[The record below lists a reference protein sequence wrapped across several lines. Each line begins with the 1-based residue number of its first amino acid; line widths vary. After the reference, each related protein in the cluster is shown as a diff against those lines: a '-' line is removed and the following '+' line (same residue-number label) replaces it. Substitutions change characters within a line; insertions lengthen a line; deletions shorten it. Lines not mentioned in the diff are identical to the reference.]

1 MGVFR
6 YLLVLL
12 VSLLVSGCGSLV
24 QSTSSAQSSVDK
36 DLTRAGLEKVE
47 DGQEAFRESL
57 ALLREHDPSGEW
69 YEDPFE
75 DLSTNSSGVMLDG
88 GSEYPSG
95 CAAWWYNS
103 KEELS
108 NGILNNAES
117 FFWTSTYYSWE
128 LPSGPAVILL
138 ANSKTDRC
146 VDGFMS
152 AMGFQIAKGFDIFD
166 TSDKNE
172 SSSQSE
178 VTNQGEAML
187 EEPAPEETASETES
201 NNQGAASDLSENDNE
216 GSGQEDSPEVDA
228 GIGDEGEP
236 DVSEEEKPEKWEPE
250 FSFRPWEKFD
260 SVISGC
266 KYFACAVG
274 QVLVEYTPPSSY
286 SQLDVVFY
294 SEGKLAGRNSL
305 EIEQGDGSSLLDL
318 RLDGI
323 PVNGD
328 NTLNVEVY
336 ERFTDNLLATEKM
349 VVNVEMSPI
358 EVLFAQNPDAFGN
371 WSSRGNK
378 EISDPFLIA
387 EKLISAEICDRIT
400 DLGSRVRCS
409 STDSTGMAP
418 GYDAYIYTKASDIVG
433 LTQGYTYDNTVF
445 YSSEWAISVYYPG
458 WTASETDIVSRMNSL
473 NWSVIGQDWRDP
485 ASCIGSCFVSRG

>member
-1 MGVFR
+1 MGIFR
-6 YLLVLL
+6 YVLVLL
-12 VSLLVSGCGSLV
+12 VSLSVSGCGSLV
-24 QSTSSAQSSVDK
+24 QSTSSAQSSPDK

-57 ALLREHDPSGEW
+57 ALLREYDPSGEW
-69 YEDPFE
+69 YKDPFE

-108 NGILNNAES
+108 KGILNHAES

-152 AMGFQIAKGFDIFD
+152 AMGFQIAEGFDIFD

-172 SSSQSE
+172 SNS
-178 VTNQGEAML
+178 
-187 EEPAPEETASETES
+187 
-201 NNQGAASDLSENDNE
+201 QGAAPDLSEN
-216 GSGQEDSPEVDA
+216 
-228 GIGDEGEP
+228 EGESE
-236 DVSEEEKPEKWEPE
+236 VSEEEKPEKWEPE
-250 FSFRPWEKFD
+250 FNFRPWAKFD

-286 SQLDVVFY
+286 SPLDVVFY

-336 ERFTDNLLATEKM
+336 DRFTDKLLATEKM

-387 EKLISAEICDRIT
+387 EKLLSAEICDRVT

-409 STDSTGMAP
+409 STDSPGFAP
-418 GYDAYIYTKASDIVG
+418 NYDAYIYTNASDIVG

-485 ASCIGSCFVSRG
+485 ASCIGSCFVSRR